1 MSNDLHLMELTIVSE
16 TAPLEMTPGGVVRV
30 GKTRVTLDTVVT
42 AFLEGCTPE
51 EIGEQYPSLQLPDI
65 YLVIGYYLRHRNE
78 VHTYL
83 VERQCQ
89 ANVIQQEAEQHFN
102 PIGIRDRLL
111 ARRNQPR

>member
-1 MSNDLHLMELTIVSE
+1 MALAIT
-16 TAPLEMTPGGVVRV
+16 LEPTPIKTDPHGVVRV

-65 YLVIGYYLRHRNE
+65 YMVIGYYLRHRDE

-83 VERQCQ
+83 AERQHQ
-89 ANVIQQEAEQHFN
+89 ANIIQQEAEQRFN

-111 ARRNQPR
+111 ARQNQSR